1 MIAALLFAAA
11 VAATTTVPAA
21 QIALDARVVD
31 RVAEVSKRD
40 LPRDLLRRMVEED
53 IELLRGKRPDGTY
66 AYATYDRMEAG
77 RKEESYSIE
86 DDKKAKRLEMRG
98 AWIYR
103 LVITSP
109 ARKLLLTHNRHV
121 FIERVEI
128 EYLPAGSASSKV
140 QTLDVNG
147 WIEPGT
153 SRNVDL
159 EQIGRQAT
167 ARVYVRADPEGYGN
181 LDLALL
187 EAKIFDNPD
196 SPYAGAVASA
206 RAILRGIE
214 NNEVPS
220 IRAMAQR
227 MAGELQP
234 AAPSVA
240 SVDVVA
246 PHAEPPPAAPA
257 SDVAVELQSIE
268 DLLTGTET
276 ERRQGLDKLHQ
287 LLRRLRR

>member
-11 VAATTTVPAA
+11 AATGEVPAA

-40 LPRDLLRRMVEED
+40 LPRDLLRRMIADD

-66 AYATYDRMEAG
+66 AYATYDRMEAS

-86 DDKKAKRLEMRG
+86 DAKKSLRLEMRG

-103 LVITSP
+103 LIITSP
-109 ARKLLLTHNRHV
+109 ARKLLVSHNRHV

-128 EYLPAGSASSKV
+128 EYLPAGSTSSKV
-140 QTLDVNG
+140 KTLDVNAY
-147 WIEPGT
+147 IEPGT

-159 EQIGRQAT
+159 DEVARQAT
-167 ARVYVRADPEGYGN
+167 ARVYVHADPEGYGN
-181 LDLALL
+181 IQLALL

-196 SPYAGAVASA
+196 SPYADAVSSA
-206 RAILRGIE
+206 KAILRGID
-214 NNEVPS
+214 NNDIPS

-227 MAGELQP
+227 MANGLQP
-234 AAPSVA
+234 SAPAVAA
-240 SVDVVA
+240 VDVIA
-246 PHAEPPPAAPA
+246 PRPEPAAAAPA
-257 SDVAVELQSIE
+257 PEIAAELQSIE
-268 DLLTGTET
+268 DLLTGTEA

>member
-11 VAATTTVPAA
+11 AATTDVPAA

-40 LPRDLLRRMVEED
+40 LPRDLLRRMITDD

-66 AYATYDRMEAG
+66 AYAMYDRMEAS

-86 DDKKAKRLEMRG
+86 DAKKSSRLELRG

-103 LVITSP
+103 LIISSP
-109 ARKLLLTHNRHV
+109 ARKLLLSHNRHV

-128 EYLPAGSASSKV
+128 EYLPAGSTSSKV
-140 QTLDVNG
+140 KTLDVNG

-159 EQIGRQAT
+159 DEVARQAT
-167 ARVYVRADPEGYGN
+167 ARVYVHADPEGYGN
-181 LDLALL
+181 IDLALL
-187 EAKIFDNPD
+187 EAKIFDNTD
-196 SPYAGAVASA
+196 SPYADAVSSA
-206 RAILRGIE
+206 KAILRGID
-214 NNEVPS
+214 NNDIPS

-227 MAGELQP
+227 MANGLQP
-234 AAPSVA
+234 SAPAVAA
-240 SVDVVA
+240 VDVIA
-246 PHAEPPPAAPA
+246 PRPEPAAAAPA
-257 SDVAVELQSIE
+257 PEIAAELQSIE
-268 DLLTGTET
+268 DLLTGTEA